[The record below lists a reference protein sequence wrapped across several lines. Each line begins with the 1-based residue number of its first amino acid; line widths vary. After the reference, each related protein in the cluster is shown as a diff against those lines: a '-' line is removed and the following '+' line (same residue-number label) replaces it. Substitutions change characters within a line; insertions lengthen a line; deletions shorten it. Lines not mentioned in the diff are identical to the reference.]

1 MSFYYS
7 HWSFLKKWLFE
18 DMLVCWDGLVE
29 FAPGMMSQ
37 PASNGLFASRFLDEI
52 LIRQTASQ
60 NGLLI
65 HQLLQL
71 DDSTIIPLTA
81 KQLQALGRI
90 DHHQNIQ
97 PSPETLDSQQHQQPE
112 PAPPPSTKRGPRTSL
127 AEPTNNLIRVPS
139 SSSSSAA
146 DFSLLHHHHHHHQQ
160 DISIPAL
167 PEPSNHTHALAILP
181 FSSPASASGPGPAPP
196 AFPVHPPVEPAP
208 PAVLLHH
215 PSSSTPHPLASPLLF
230 PLPSSS
236 SAAAPPPP
244 TINQAIHSI
253 QLLLN
258 YLPST
263 TTITNHETKLTFS
276 LINDLDTYRL
286 YLLKKINPP
295 AEPPAQRQPDPPSS

>member
-1 MSFYYS
+1 
-7 HWSFLKKWLFE
+7 
-18 DMLVCWDGLVE
+18 
-29 FAPGMMSQ
+29 MMSQ

-60 NGLLI
+60 NGLVKKLSLSQLELI

-112 PAPPPSTKRGPRTSL
+112 PAPPP
-127 AEPTNNLIRVPS
+127 N
-139 SSSSSAA
+139 
-146 DFSLLHHHHHHHQQ
+146 
-160 DISIPAL
+160 ISIPAL

-181 FSSPASASGPGPAPP
+181 FSSPASASGPAPP
-196 AFPVHPPVEPAP
+196 AFPAHPPAEPAP